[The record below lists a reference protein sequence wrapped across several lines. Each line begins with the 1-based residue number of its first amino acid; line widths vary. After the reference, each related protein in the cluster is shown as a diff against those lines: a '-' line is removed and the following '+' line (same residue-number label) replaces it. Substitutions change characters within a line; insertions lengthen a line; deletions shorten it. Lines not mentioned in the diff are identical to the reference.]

1 MGKGLDELEVLGEA
15 QRIADQV
22 WARVI
27 TWNGLPREVVG
38 LQLARAVDSVG
49 ANIAEA
55 LGQYHYADKIRFLYY
70 ARGSLFETRYWLG
83 RARSRGLLPETEVLA
98 LDDRLSLV
106 ARQLNAFVRSLKA
119 QSRSLRDSPSEPYR
133 AGDDSFFR
141 SILPDEDVDPLSE
154 THHESPISN
163 L

>member
-15 QRIADQV
+15 QRIADVV

-27 TWNGLPREVVG
+27 SWDGLPREVVG

-55 LGQYHYADKIRFLYY
+55 FGRFHYADKIRFLYY

-83 RARSRGLLPETEVLA
+83 RARSRGLLPREVVED
-98 LDDRLSLV
+98 LDDRLNLV
-106 ARQLNAFVRSLKA
+106 ARQLNAFVRSLKS
-119 QSRSLRDSPSEPYR
+119 QSRSLRDLPAEQYL
-133 AGDDSFFR
+133 AGDIPFIR
-141 SILPDEDVDPLSE
+141 AIIPDEDVDPVGE
-154 THHESPISN
+154 V
-163 L
+163 

>member
-15 QRIADQV
+15 QRIADVV

-27 TWNGLPREVVG
+27 SWDGLPREVVG

-55 LGQYHYADKIRFLYY
+55 FGRFHYADKIRFLYY

-83 RARSRGLLPETEVLA
+83 RARSRGLLPRELVED
-98 LDDRLSLV
+98 LDDRLDLV
-106 ARQLNAFVRSLKA
+106 ARQLNAFVRNLKS
-119 QSRSLRDSPSEPYR
+119 QSRSLRDLTPEPYL
-133 AGDDSFFR
+133 AGEIP
-141 SILPDEDVDPLSE
+141 SILAIIPDDDVDPAAQ
-154 THHESPISN
+154 T
-163 L
+163 